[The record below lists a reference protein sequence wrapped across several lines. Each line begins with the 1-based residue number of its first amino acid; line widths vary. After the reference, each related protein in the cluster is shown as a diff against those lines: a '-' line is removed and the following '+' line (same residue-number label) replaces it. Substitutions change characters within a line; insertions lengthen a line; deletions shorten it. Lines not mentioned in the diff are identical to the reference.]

1 LLNTVQERRLAIAS
15 WRPSERGEAPLLEF
29 LHAEAHRCAALLRAD
44 TEMLLARPNVCATV
58 EDLAL
63 NLVWLGTPFEAA
75 GISPDDST
83 FFGPLIE
90 GFERA
95 LWACSNVTT
104 LWLGGIQASVSF
116 IRALGGLPR
125 LTTLTLSMLEPASDM
140 LQAVADG
147 TLPVYPQVINL
158 TWMAASHDPWMF
170 ILLFPALR
178 LLSLRAFDSAAIMQP
193 SAARALVLGFGTL
206 RRLYITQVDNDE
218 PDDLVDFFA
227 WLSTQGATIDVGM
240 SHTVRALALTH
251 LALSPRLQLV
261 DDERDA
267 VLAALPNMPALRAL
281 ALEGMQHFYPAQAAE
296 LARAAPGLHGLAI
309 SLKPSDF
316 HSSPRACVWP
326 EGAYAYAAA
335 LRPLLALRQL
345 RWNAVTTPLVPAPGW
360 DLTAFENG
368 GTPTDPYAEDEELW
382 FTPGDA
388 EAADARVFAVC
399 LPALE
404 RVLWVEPESPICN
417 VACEISR
424 RAGASAVDVQT
435 KCYDIIRSE
444 LYPERNGWPAIT
456 REEVNSESSV

>member
-1 LLNTVQERRLAIAS
+1 
-15 WRPSERGEAPLLEF
+15 
-29 LHAEAHRCAALLRAD
+29 
-44 TEMLLARPNVCATV
+44 M
-58 EDLAL
+58 
-63 NLVWLGTPFEAA
+63 
-75 GISPDDST
+75 
-83 FFGPLIE
+83 
-90 GFERA
+90 
-95 LWACSNVTT
+95 
-104 LWLGGIQASVSF
+104 
-116 IRALGGLPR
+116 
-125 LTTLTLSMLEPASDM
+125 
-140 LQAVADG
+140 
-147 TLPVYPQVINL
+147 QVINL
-158 TWMAASHDPWMF
+158 TWMAATHDPWMF

-178 LLSLRAFDSAAIMQP
+178 SLSIRTFDSAAVMQP
-193 SAARALVLGFGTL
+193 SAARARVLGFGTL

-218 PDDLVDFFA
+218 PDDLIDFFA
-227 WLSTQGATIDVGM
+227 WLSSQGASANLGM
-240 SHTVRALALTH
+240 PHTVRALALTH

-281 ALEGMQHFYPAQAAE
+281 ALEGIQHFYPAHAAE

-326 EGAYAYAAA
+326 EGAYAYAVA

-360 DLTAFENG
+360 DIAAFENG

-382 FTPGDA
+382 FAPGDA

-399 LPALE
+399 LPALQ
-404 RVLWVEPESPICN
+404 RVLWVEPESPICR

-435 KCYDIIRSE
+435 KCYEIVRSE
-444 LYPERNGWPAIT
+444 LYPESNGWPAMT
-456 REEVNSESSV
+456 REEVNSESCV